1 MRKLSTVTVAMILAI
16 SLYFML
22 VWGYDAL
29 RMLIA
34 PNHGLEEAWRADYV
48 FVIGRMLGLGPL
60 GLIKL
65 AAFFGAVKLVAAGAC
80 GLHIVDRIRCM
91 MSGRANSEVLEG
103 GLILVVAISI
113 ISVGP
118 AVWSSNAEVVREY
131 TVQLALACLATALCI
146 AERSFAD
153 NDTPSEPGDS
163 TGDVADT
170 RIATAAAG
178 PTLHP

>member
-1 MRKLSTVTVAMILAI
+1 MRKLSTVTVATILAI
-16 SLYFML
+16 SLYFTL

-29 RMLIA
+29 RMLTA
-34 PNHGLEEAWRADYV
+34 PNYGLEEALRADYV
-48 FVIGRMLGLGPL
+48 FVIGRLLGLSPL

-80 GLHIVDRIRCM
+80 GLHIVDRFRCM
-91 MSGRANSEVLEG
+91 MNGRANSEVLEG

-131 TVQLALACLATALCI
+131 TVQLVLACLATALCI
-146 AERSFAD
+146 AERSFAATG
-153 NDTPSEPGDS
+153 TPSEPGES
-163 TGDVADT
+163 ADDAADA
-170 RIATAAAG
+170 RIAAAVTG